1 MMSHIKRRQFLQFAG
16 STLATLG
23 LSHLDV
29 MRKGDRYG
37 KALAQSTPRKL
48 ALLVGI
54 NAYQNSSDRLA
65 GCITDVEMQQHL
77 LIHRFG
83 FNKKDVHILTDA
95 QATREGILG
104 AFDEYLIGQAKP
116 GDVVVFH
123 FSGHGSRVDDSPE
136 CDEVVLKLSESCLN
150 STIVPADN
158 SLPLVARRRGGIASD
173 ITGHTLF
180 LLASAVKTENLTMVL
195 DSCHAGGGKRGNLNV
210 RALDGGVQVKVSPV
224 EKEYQ
229 RQLLSRVNLSPDE
242 YIQARRAG
250 VAKGIVIA
258 AADRKQLAADQRFNG
273 FAAGAFTYVM
283 TQYLW
288 QQTGDEPVASAIA
301 NIARTTNQISSTGQ
315 IPEYEAKQKSNE
327 EEPAYFLN
335 QQTLPAEA
343 VITKVE
349 GDGVQLWLGGV
360 NSQSIPAFDRGAI
373 LTVIDAQGKEQGLVQ
388 LEANSRKG
396 LTARGK
402 LLNAGRGGVSSP
414 PQLGTLLQERMRGIP
429 SDMTLPI
436 GLDPSLGNDTAKAEQ
451 ALKAIQRLKILP
463 LQQEEYVAYL
473 LGRITQ
479 ENRQFQKN
487 GETPNLTSVPDI
499 GSVGLFTPAL
509 EQIPG
514 SFGVSGESIEAAI
527 TRLTPKFKS
536 LLAAHIAKMILN
548 PGSSRLNVVA
558 SMKRAE
564 GETFATTF
572 PVRGA
577 QNSSN
582 SSTQNSN
589 RSRDGSR
596 PDNLKLPLGTPLQFV
611 VTNQEN
617 RDLHVSVLVI
627 DPEGEMTI
635 VFPNTWT
642 VEESATLVKAGE
654 TRQIPQPGKDKFRF
668 KVAKPVGMVEVLIIA
683 SGTPLKQALKTL
695 QEVARVRGQA
705 PGLPMTLGEEPT
717 KLIDGLL
724 EDFNRGAGNSRGGEK
739 AEVRGLGLINRVDTQ
754 ELAAMS
760 ITFESVET

>member
-1 MMSHIKRRQFLQFAG
+1 MSHIKRRQFLQFAG

-23 LSHLDV
+23 LSYLDV
-29 MRKGDRYG
+29 MRKGDRY
-37 KALAQSTPRKL
+37 AQVLAQSTPRKL

-83 FNKKDVHILTDA
+83 FNKNDVHILTDA

-104 AFDEYLIGQAKP
+104 AFKEYLIGQAKP

-136 CDEVVLKLSESCLN
+136 CDEVVLKLSENCLN

-180 LLASAVKTENLTMVL
+180 LLASAVNTENLTVVL
-195 DSCHAGGGKRGNLNV
+195 DSCHAGGGKRGNLTV
-210 RALDGGVQVKVSPV
+210 RALDGGAQVKVSPA

-229 RQLLSRVNLSPDE
+229 RQLLSQLNLSPDE

-250 VAKGIVIA
+250 VAKGVVIA
-258 AADRKQLAADQRFNG
+258 SADRKQLAADQRFNG

-315 IPEYEAKQKSNE
+315 IPEYEAKQTSNPQK
-327 EEPAYFLN
+327 PAYFLN

-349 GDGVQLWLGGV
+349 EDGVQLWLGGV

-373 LTVIDAQGKEQGLVQ
+373 LTVIDAEGKAQGLVQ

-429 SDMTLPI
+429 SDMTLAI
-436 GLDPSLGNDTAKAEQ
+436 GLDPSLGNDKAKAEQ
-451 ALKAIQRLKILP
+451 ALKAIQRLKVLP
-463 LQQEEYVAYL
+463 VQQEEYVAYL

-487 GETPNLTSVPDI
+487 GETSNLASVPDV
-499 GSVGLFTPAL
+499 GSIGLFTPAL
-509 EQIPG
+509 ELIPG
-514 SFGVSGESIEAAI
+514 SFGASGESMEAAVA
-527 TRLTPKFKS
+527 RLTPKFKS

-582 SSTQNSN
+582 PSTQNSKH
-589 RSRDGSR
+589 S
-596 PDNLKLPLGTPLQFV
+596 KLPLETPLQFV
-611 VTNQEN
+611 VTNKED

-627 DPEGEMTI
+627 DPEGEMTVI
-635 VFPNTWT
+635 FPNTWT
-642 VEESATLVKAGE
+642 AEENATLVKAGV
-654 TRQIPQPGKDKFRF
+654 TLHIPQAGKDKFRF
-668 KVAKPVGMVEVLIIA
+668 KVAKPVGMVEVLVIA
-683 SGTPLKQALKTL
+683 SGTPLKQALKAL
-695 QEVARVRGQA
+695 QEVARVRGQK
-705 PGLPMTLGEEPT
+705 PGLPMMLGEEPT

-724 EDFNRGAGNSRGGEK
+724 EDFNRGAGDSRGGEK
-739 AEVRGLGLINRVDTQ
+739 TRGLGVINRIDTQ